1 MTDPDSTKPVVA
13 LGDLVVGSIVPYGA
27 LIDAGALE
35 AQGWLYCDGR
45 GLSPTDYPDLFAVIG
60 TLHGGNG
67 TSTFNLPDYRGY
79 LLRGVDDNTGRDPD
93 AASRTAA
100 APGGVAGDNVGSMQS
115 HATALPKTS
124 PFTVSN
130 PGPHTHPV
138 SGVPTDSSSVAEV
151 GSYRSIWNPGS
162 ANTDATGEHSHTIDS
177 DGGDAE
183 TRPVNAYVNFLIRCY
198 A

>member
-1 MTDPDSTKPVVA
+1 MTDQDFTKPVVP

-79 LLRGVDDNTGRDPD
+79 LLRGVDDNTARDPD

-100 APGGVAGDNVGSMQS
+100 APGGVAGDNVGSMQQP
-115 HATALPKTS
+115 ATALPNTS
-124 PFTVSN
+124 SFNVDSA
-130 PGPHTHPV
+130 GSHTHPV
-138 SGVPTDSSSVAEV
+138 SHVPTDSSSVAET
-151 GSYRSIWNPGS
+151 GNYRSIWNPGS
-162 ANTDATGEHSHTIDS
+162 ADTDAAGKHSHTVS
-177 DGGDAE
+177 DGGDTE
-183 TRPVNAYVNFLIRCY
+183 TRPVNAYVNFLIRY
-198 A
+198 HA